1 LTGTCTSAEPPEL
14 EQLTRRHNNS
24 IFPAVKLKPG
34 SPLPLYYQLEQDLR
48 ARIRAK
54 EFPGGAPLPTEQRLC
69 ETYGV
74 SRITVRH
81 ALDALLTSGLIARRQ
96 GVGTF
101 VNAPGETVK
110 SLKLIGSLDDLAS
123 YSAPLTHKILTKEAV
138 PAAAAVAEALDLP
151 AGTPVTRLE
160 AAVSLGG
167 EPFAHAELFCPPDV
181 GDLINETDVNAQASL
196 VAVIEGKLGRPI
208 ERADQTIEAALAD
221 RRVAGHL
228 GLKARAPVLK
238 VDRTYYTDMDR
249 AVIAAVVRYH
259 PERYRYSVQLFA
271 NARAAQ
277 R

>member
-1 LTGTCTSAEPPEL
+1 M
-14 EQLTRRHNNS
+14 
-24 IFPAVKLKPG
+24 KLRPG

-48 ARIRAK
+48 ARIRAN
-54 EFPGGAPLPTEQRLC
+54 EFPAGAPLPTEQRLG

-74 SRITVRH
+74 SRITVRR
-81 ALDALLTSGLIARRQ
+81 ALDALLASGLIARRQ

-101 VNAPGETVK
+101 VNAPGEAVK

-123 YSAPLTHKILTKEAV
+123 YSAPLTHRILAKEAI
-138 PAAAAVAEALDLP
+138 PAPPAVAEALDLP
-151 AGTPVTRLE
+151 VGTPITRLE

-167 EPFAHAELFCPPDV
+167 EPFAHAELYCPPDV
-181 GDLINETDVNAQASL
+181 GDLVDEADVAAQTSL
-196 VAVIEGKLGRPI
+196 IAVIEEKLGQPI
-208 ERADQTIEAALAD
+208 ERANQTIEAAVAD

-228 GLKARAPVLK
+228 GLKVRAPLLK
-238 VDRTYYTDMDR
+238 VERTYYTDADR
-249 AVIAAVVRYH
+249 AVISAVIRYH

>member
-1 LTGTCTSAEPPEL
+1 
-14 EQLTRRHNNS
+14 
-24 IFPAVKLKPG
+24 VKLRPD

-48 ARIRAK
+48 ARIRAN
-54 EFPGGAPLPTEQRLC
+54 EFPAGPIPTEQRLC

-74 SRITVRH
+74 SRITVRR
-81 ALDALLTSGLIARRQ
+81 ALDALLASGLIARRQ

-123 YSAPLTHKILTKEAV
+123 YSAPLTHRILAKEAI
-138 PAAAAVAEALDLP
+138 PAPPAVAEALDLP
-151 AGTPVTRLE
+151 VGTPVTRLE

-167 EPFAHAELFCPPDV
+167 EPFAHAELYCPPDV
-181 GDLINETDVNAQASL
+181 GDLIDETDVNPQTSL
-196 VAVIEGKLGRPI
+196 IAVIEGKLGQPI

-228 GLKARAPVLK
+228 ALKVRAPVLK
-238 VDRTYYTDMDR
+238 VERTYYTDMDR
-249 AVIAAVVRYH
+249 AVITAVVRYH

-271 NARAAQ
+271 NARAA
-277 R
+277 RR

>member
-1 LTGTCTSAEPPEL
+1 
-14 EQLTRRHNNS
+14 
-24 IFPAVKLKPG
+24 VKLRPA

-48 ARIRAK
+48 ARIRAN
-54 EFPGGAPLPTEQRLC
+54 EFAAGAPIPTEHRLC

-74 SRITVRH
+74 SRITVRR
-81 ALDALLTSGLIARRQ
+81 ALDALLASGLIARRQ

-123 YSAPLTHKILTKEAV
+123 YSAPLTHRILANEAI
-138 PAAAAVAEALDLP
+138 PAPPAVAEALDLP
-151 AGTPVTRLE
+151 VGTPVTRLE

-181 GDLINETDVNAQASL
+181 GDLIDAADASAQASL
-196 VAVIEGKLGRPI
+196 IAVIERKLGRPI
-208 ERADQTIEAALAD
+208 EHADQTIEAALAD

-228 GLKARAPVLK
+228 ALKVRAPVLK
-238 VDRTYYTDMDR
+238 IHRTYYTDMDR
-249 AVIAAVVRYH
+249 AVIAAVVHYH

>member
-1 LTGTCTSAEPPEL
+1 
-14 EQLTRRHNNS
+14 
-24 IFPAVKLKPG
+24 VKLRPG
-34 SPLPLYYQLEQDLR
+34 PVPLYYQLEQDLR
-48 ARIRAK
+48 ASIRANG
-54 EFPGGAPLPTEQRLC
+54 FPAGAPLPTEQRLC

-74 SRITVRH
+74 SRITVRR
-81 ALDALLTSGLIARRQ
+81 ALDALLGSGLITRRQ

-110 SLKLIGSLDDLAS
+110 SLRLIGSLDDLAS
-123 YSAPLTHKILTKEAV
+123 YSAPLKHKIVAKEAI
-138 PAAAAVAEALDLP
+138 PAPPAVAEALDLP

-181 GDLINETDVNAQASL
+181 GDLIDEADAAAPASL
-196 VAVIEGKLGRPI
+196 ITVIERKLGRPI

-221 RRVAGHL
+221 RRVARHL
-228 GLKARAPVLK
+228 ALKPRAPVLK
-238 VDRTYYTDMDR
+238 VDRTYYTDADR
-249 AVIAAVVRYH
+249 AVIAAFICYR

-271 NARAAQ
+271 SVRAAQ

>member
-1 LTGTCTSAEPPEL
+1 M
-14 EQLTRRHNNS
+14 
-24 IFPAVKLKPG
+24 KLKPG
-34 SPLPLYYQLEQDLR
+34 SPVPLYYQLEQDLR
-48 ARIRAK
+48 ARIRAN
-54 EFPGGAPLPTEQRLC
+54 EFAAGAPLPTEQRLC

-123 YSAPLTHKILTKEAV
+123 YSAPLTHRIVAKEAV
-138 PAAAAVAEALDLP
+138 PAPPSVAEALDVP
-151 AGTPVTRLE
+151 VGTPVTRLE

-167 EPFAHAELFCPPDV
+167 EPFAHAELYCPPDV
-181 GDLINETDVNAQASL
+181 GDLINEADANAQASL

-228 GLKARAPVLK
+228 GLKVRAPVLK

-249 AVIAAVVRYH
+249 AVIAAVVHYH

-271 NARAAQ
+271 NARAALN
-277 R
+277 RA

>member
-1 LTGTCTSAEPPEL
+1 M
-14 EQLTRRHNNS
+14 
-24 IFPAVKLKPG
+24 KLRPD

-48 ARIRAK
+48 ARIRAN
-54 EFPGGAPLPTEQRLC
+54 EFPAGPIPTEQRLC

-74 SRITVRH
+74 SRITVRR
-81 ALDALLTSGLIARRQ
+81 ALDALLASGLIARRQ

-123 YSAPLTHKILTKEAV
+123 YSAPLTHRILAKEAI
-138 PAAAAVAEALDLP
+138 PAPPAVAEALDLP
-151 AGTPVTRLE
+151 VGTPVTRLE

-167 EPFAHAELFCPPDV
+167 EPFAHAELYCPPDV
-181 GDLINETDVNAQASL
+181 GDLIDETDVNPQTSL
-196 VAVIEGKLGRPI
+196 IAVIEGKLGQPI

-228 GLKARAPVLK
+228 ALKVRAPVLK
-238 VDRTYYTDMDR
+238 VERTYYTDLDR
-249 AVIAAVVRYH
+249 AVITAVVRYH

-271 NARAAQ
+271 NARAA
-277 R
+277 RR